1 MITLVLPK
9 SPARPP
15 ILNAFRE
22 ALTATLPIAAG
33 FLFIGAAYGFYM
45 QRMGFSFWY
54 PMLMAMIIFGGSL
67 EFVTVTMLLSP
78 FAPLQAFLMALMIQA
93 RHLFYGIAMLYRY
106 KGMGW
111 KKPFLIYGMCDE
123 TFALIFAKKP
133 HPDVDPGWFM
143 LFVTLLDYT
152 YWFTSAALGGIFGS
166 LVPFDTKGI
175 DFVMTSMFIVIFVEQ
190 VRQQKNAA
198 HRIHRT
204 LLCRNLQASI
214 WSRPLPDSHHDR
226 DSHSRNGPAQT
237 NYPKRRLSF
246 MTFFEEA
253 ITIGVCA
260 AATILTRFLP
270 FFVFSSRRP
279 TPPFMTYLGKALPPA
294 IFAMLCVY
302 CLRHITFLVSP
313 YGLPELCASAVTVFL
328 QLKKRSMMLSM
339 VVGTVCYMVLIRL

>member
-93 RHLFYGIAMLYRY
+93 RHLFYGIAMLDRY

-133 HPDVDPGWFM
+133 HPDVDPGWFL

-190 VRQQKNAA
+190 VRQQK
-198 HRIHRT
+198 T
-204 LLCRNLQASI
+204 PLTASI
-214 WSRPLPDSHHDR
+214 
-226 DSHSRNGPAQT
+226 G
-237 NYPKRRLSF
+237 
-246 MTFFEEA
+246 
-253 ITIGVCA
+253 
-260 AATILTRFLP
+260 
-270 FFVFSSRRP
+270 
-279 TPPFMTYLGKALPPA
+279 
-294 IFAMLCVY
+294 LC
-302 CLRHITFLVSP
+302 
-313 YGLPELCASAVTVFL
+313 SAVICRLLFGPDHFL
-328 QLKKRSMMLSM
+328 IPTMIVILILVTGLRKRITQKGGFPS
-339 VVGTVCYMVLIRL
+339 

>member
-1 MITLVLPK
+1 
-9 SPARPP
+9 
-15 ILNAFRE
+15 
-22 ALTATLPIAAG
+22 
-33 FLFIGAAYGFYM
+33 
-45 QRMGFSFWY
+45 MGFSFWY

-93 RHLFYGIAMLYRY
+93 RHLFYGIAMLDRY

-190 VRQQKNAA
+190 VRQQK
-198 HRIHRT
+198 T
-204 LLCRNLQASI
+204 PLTASI
-214 WSRPLPDSHHDR
+214 GLCSAVICS
-226 DSHSRNGPAQT
+226 
-237 NYPKRRLSF
+237 
-246 MTFFEEA
+246 
-253 ITIGVCA
+253 A

>member
-1 MITLVLPK
+1 MVLPK

-93 RHLFYGIAMLYRY
+93 RHLFYGIAMLDRY

-133 HPDVDPGWFM
+133 HPDVDPG
-143 LFVTLLDYT
+143 
-152 YWFTSAALGGIFGS
+152 
-166 LVPFDTKGI
+166 
-175 DFVMTSMFIVIFVEQ
+175 FVMTSMFIVIFVEQ
-190 VRQQKNAA
+190 VRQQK
-198 HRIHRT
+198 T
-204 LLCRNLQASI
+204 PLTASI
-214 WSRPLPDSHHDR
+214 
-226 DSHSRNGPAQT
+226 G
-237 NYPKRRLSF
+237 
-246 MTFFEEA
+246 
-253 ITIGVCA
+253 
-260 AATILTRFLP
+260 
-270 FFVFSSRRP
+270 
-279 TPPFMTYLGKALPPA
+279 
-294 IFAMLCVY
+294 LC
-302 CLRHITFLVSP
+302 
-313 YGLPELCASAVTVFL
+313 SAVICRLLFGPDHFL
-328 QLKKRSMMLSM
+328 IPTMIVILILVTGLRKRITQKGGFPS
-339 VVGTVCYMVLIRL
+339 